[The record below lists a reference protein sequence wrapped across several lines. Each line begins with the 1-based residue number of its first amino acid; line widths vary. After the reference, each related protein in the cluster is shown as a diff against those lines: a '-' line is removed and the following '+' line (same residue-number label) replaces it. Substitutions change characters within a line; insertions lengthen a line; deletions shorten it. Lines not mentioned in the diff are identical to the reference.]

1 MRLLSFQ
8 VDAFTNTIFGGN
20 PAAVVML
27 NENLP
32 DTTLL
37 QIAKENAVSETAFL
51 LPSQNS
57 YILRWFTPDLE
68 MDLCGHATLASAHIL
83 FTEFGYLQDEI
94 LFKTAS
100 GDLKVSRQE
109 DSYLMDF
116 PQRDGQKA
124 TLPIEIYDSLSIK
137 PYEVYKA
144 RDYMLVYKKQEEI
157 ENIHLDRSIIDEIN
171 IDPGGVIITA
181 PGKDCDFV
189 SRYFTPQST
198 IFEDP
203 VTGSAYCTL
212 APYWAGKTGKNSM
225 FAKQLSERGGSIH
238 CIMAE
243 GRVILKG
250 TAITYSKGEIFLP
263 KT

>member
-1 MRLLSFQ
+1 MRLHSFQ
-8 VDAFTNTIFGGN
+8 VDAFTKTIFCGN

-27 NENLP
+27 SENLP

-51 LPSQNS
+51 LPDQNT

-83 FTEFGYLQDEI
+83 FTEFGYSQDQI

-100 GDLKVSRQE
+100 GELKVSRQE
-109 DSYLMDF
+109 DLYIMDF
-116 PQRDGQKA
+116 PQRESEKA
-124 TLPIEIYDSLSIK
+124 TLPIEIYDSLNIK
-137 PYEVYKA
+137 PHEVFKA
-144 RDYMLVYKKQEEI
+144 RDYMLVYKSQEEI
-157 ENIHLDRSIIDEIN
+157 ENIHINRSIIDEIN

-181 PGKDCDFV
+181 PGKECDFV

-203 VTGSAYCTL
+203 VTGSAHCTL
-212 APYWAGKTGKNSM
+212 APFWAIKTGKNSM

-238 CIMAE
+238 CIIAE
-243 GRVILKG
+243 DRVILKG
-250 TAITYSKGEIFLP
+250 NAVTYSKGEIFIP

>member
-1 MRLLSFQ
+1 MRLHSFQ
-8 VDAFTNTIFGGN
+8 VDAFTNKIFGGN

-32 DTTLL
+32 NSILL
-37 QIAKENAVSETAFL
+37 EIAKENALSETAFI
-51 LPSQNS
+51 LPANDS

-68 MDLCGHATLASAHIL
+68 MDLCGHATLASAHVL
-83 FTEFGYLQDEI
+83 FTEFGYSRDQI
-94 LFKTAS
+94 IFKTIS

-116 PQRDGQKA
+116 PQREAQKA

-144 RDYMLVYKKQEEI
+144 RDYMLLYKNQEEI
-157 ENIHLDRSIIDEIN
+157 ENIEIDRSIIDEIN
-171 IDPGGVIITA
+171 LDPGGVIITA

-189 SRYFTPQST
+189 SRFFTPQST

-203 VTGSAYCTL
+203 VTGSAHCTL
-212 APYWAGKTGKNSM
+212 APFWAGKTGKSSM
-225 FAKQLSERGGSIH
+225 FAKQLSKRGGSMH
-238 CIMAE
+238 CIIEE

-250 TAITYSKGEIFLP
+250 NAVTYSRGEIFIP